1 MWILQDLKSRVLILM
16 HGGRVSVED
25 KGVTDERFV
34 SVEDKGVRGIDGLQG
49 GGGNQL
55 SVEEG
60 SPSTSLSAG
69 SRLLWSSIFRP
80 AL

>member
-34 SVEDKGVRGIDGLQG
+34 SVEDKGVRGIGGLQG
-49 GGGNQL
+49 GGGN
-55 SVEEG
+55 
-60 SPSTSLSAG
+60 
-69 SRLLWSSIFRP
+69 
-80 AL
+80 